1 MHKPLPSIE
10 ILMSRKAKEVSEI
23 SYLFHTKNSIP
34 FSQFLRLHR
43 LCSNDSD
50 FPEKSEAMSQFFDKR
65 GYPSSFAQVGH
76 HHAQQIGF
84 CFGFFRG
91 EIDYPPVFL
100 GYHQGNRFKIGK
112 MYEAL
117 NAMIVNR
124 LL

>member
-43 LCSNDSD
+43 LCRDDSD

-65 GYPSSFAQVGH
+65 GYPSSFG
-76 HHAQQIGF
+76 
-84 CFGFFRG
+84 
-91 EIDYPPVFL
+91 
-100 GYHQGNRFKIGK
+100 
-112 MYEAL
+112 
-117 NAMIVNR
+117 
-124 LL
+124 